1 MLSVLKPFSVLTLA
15 AVSLASLVSACGGGG
30 TPAGGA
36 QEAPKEQGKAYLKE
50 PVEITFYR
58 PNTATTEEEF
68 MKIMGDAVKAKFP
81 NVTPKFIPYA
91 KGTEFKD
98 VIAAGEPLDIVFYSI
113 GLITN
118 MTDYDLQYDISGLMK
133 TNKFDLSRLEQT
145 QVEFMKNF
153 SGGGMYGL
161 PIFTTAEVL
170 AYNKDIFD
178 KFGVAYP
185 KDGMTWD
192 ETYDLAKK
200 LTRTDGGLQYYGFGM
215 SASHMLNV
223 NQLSAPFHDAQNKPL
238 LTDDNFKKLIDNFAR
253 FYQLPGKDLSKEL
266 WSKQTSTLFT
276 KDKTL
281 AMYAYFNSTLNNDG
295 NYDAV
300 SLPYFKEAMGVGSQM
315 YPTYATVASTSKHK
329 EMAYEIV
336 AYFTSDEFQTKFSKD
351 GTGLTVLNDPEI
363 RKTFAQSNPR
373 YQGKNIKSFFPEKP
387 APITMKTKYSN
398 IVSGK
403 ANTALQQVA
412 TGEKDAV
419 TALREA
425 SEAAV
430 KEIQAAQGK

>member
-1 MLSVLKPFSVLTLA
+1 MGTNRKRLSLVTLLTLTAVIA
-15 AVSLASLVSACGGGG
+15 AACGGGG
-30 TPAGGA
+30 KAIDSSRDA
-36 QEAPKEQGKAYLKE
+36 ASDKEPAYLKE

-58 PNTATTEEEF
+58 PNTATTEEQF
-68 MKIMGDAVKAKFP
+68 KQMMGDAVKAKFP

-98 VIAAGEPLDIVFYSI
+98 VIAAGENLDIVFYSI

-118 MTDYDLQYDISGLMK
+118 MTDYDLQYDLSGLLK
-133 TNKFDLSRLEQT
+133 TNKFDLTRLEQT

-161 PIFTTAEVL
+161 PVWTTAEVL
-170 AYNKDIFD
+170 AYNKDLFD

-192 ETYDLAKK
+192 EAYEMAKK
-200 LTRTDGGLQYYGFGM
+200 LTRKDGGVQYYGYGM
-215 SASHMLNV
+215 SPSHMLNV
-223 NQLSAPFHDAQNKPL
+223 NQLSAPFNDAQNKPL
-238 LTDDNFKKLIDNFAR
+238 ITDDKFKKLIDNFAR
-253 FYQLPGKDLSKEL
+253 FYQLPGSDLAKEL
-266 WSKQTSTLFT
+266 WSKQTTTLFT

-281 AMYAYFNSTLNNDG
+281 AMYAYFNSVLNNEG

-300 SLPYFKEAMGVGSQM
+300 TLPTFADARDVGSQM

-329 EMAYEIV
+329 EMAYQIV
-336 AYFTSDEFQTKFSKD
+336 AYLTSDEYQIKMSKD
-351 GTGLTVLNDPEI
+351 ATGLSILNNPQI
-363 RKTFAQSNPR
+363 QMTFAESLPI
-373 YQGKNIKSFFPEKP
+373 YQGKNIKSFFPAKP
-387 APITMKTKYSN
+387 APITMKTKYTG

-403 ANTALQQVA
+403 ANSALQQVA
-412 TGEKDAV
+412 QGEKDVV

-425 SEAAV
+425 AEAAT